1 MASKDSKGR
10 DFAESIRSKVNTI
23 RDDSSRVAKK
33 KDVIKGQQPYL
44 KDAIELV
51 YGEYKASSQS
61 KNSKGVS
68 LFEEFTYSSMSVS
81 DKAKY
86 GLDKINDDLIT
97 AYTNTNSCVMHRG
110 EDYHLLFTGGK
121 IQAIPAGDKHF
132 ETMEDLV
139 VAQVVGK
146 ITDNDT
152 QLTSTKKAQAFTEY
166 NTLKAKL

>member
-68 LFEEFTYSSMSVS
+68 LLVGEGGSIDEDTA
-81 DKAKY
+81 KKY
-86 GLDKINDDLIT
+86 GL
-97 AYTNTNSCVMHRG
+97 
-110 EDYHLLFTGGK
+110 TGSK
-121 IQAIPAGDKHF
+121 TVTEEPAVVEKTIDIPPKV
-132 ETMEDLV
+132 EKE
-139 VAQVVGK
+139 
-146 ITDNDT
+146 
-152 QLTSTKKAQAFTEY
+152 KKP
-166 NTLKAKL
+166 KAKAKPKTEDKSVKGPASA